1 MGKKFKIAMILI
13 SVILTSGSS
22 LMVLLSP
29 FKKYHHRNEI
39 RNEVIINAP
48 PCEVFEYLG
57 NSSNAAKWSVY
68 VDHITTLNKDKV
80 EDGKVGSIRRC
91 FANQDEN
98 VGEKW
103 DELITEVI
111 PCKKR
116 QLSIYNLQN
125 FSFAAEGLLTEQQ
138 YYEVNNDKTKLVF
151 TVFYKDNQTNL
162 MDEMKTHFVSYNIED
177 VFIQNMNNIK
187 YEVENKKKNEL

>member
-1 MGKKFKIAMILI
+1 MGKKFKTIILLT

-22 LMVLLSP
+22 LMVIFSP
-29 FKKYHHRNEI
+29 FKKHKHRNEI

-48 PCEVFEYLG
+48 TCEVFEYLG
-57 NSSNAAKWSVY
+57 NSDNATKWSVY
-68 VDHITTLNKDKV
+68 VDHITTLNGDKV

-91 FANQDEN
+91 YTNEKEN
-98 VGEKW
+98 MGETW

-125 FSFAAEGLLTEQQ
+125 FSLAAEGLLTEQQ
-138 YYEVNNDKTKLVF
+138 YFELDNNKTKLVF
-151 TVFYKDNQTNL
+151 TVFYKDNYPNL
-162 MDEMKTHFVSYNIED
+162 MDEIKTHFASYNIED
-177 VFIQNMNNIK
+177 VFIRNMNNIK
-187 YEVENKKKNEL
+187 YEVENKMKNEQ